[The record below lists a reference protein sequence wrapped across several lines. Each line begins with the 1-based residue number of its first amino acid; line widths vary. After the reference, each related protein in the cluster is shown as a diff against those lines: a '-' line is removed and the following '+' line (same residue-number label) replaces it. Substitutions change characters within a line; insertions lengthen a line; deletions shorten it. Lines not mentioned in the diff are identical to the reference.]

1 LIYTLIHDCGNDIL
15 FIFDFRV
22 CDWLWFFLI
31 NKLNYSNDLESC
43 AADWAILLC
52 LFFFVLYKEEKI
64 KKKKKVRHTTKGM

>member
-1 LIYTLIHDCGNDIL
+1 M
-15 FIFDFRV
+15 
-22 CDWLWFFLI
+22 I

-64 KKKKKVRHTTKGM
+64 KKKLGILPKGCNVCYPLPLVSYQ